1 MGAVKAVKAVS
12 KVLVRVNG
20 VVALDMRVH
29 RRVRAK
35 RALLASFYKVQKVTS
50 MLDYAASRNAK
61 KHGWVSQSQPAEA
74 CVCLAPL
81 QGPPPIIIALFLCV
95 HDENKEQD
103 HGFPSKQVRI
113 GFPCLVLN
121 SVGN

>member
-35 RALLASFYKVQKVTS
+35 RALLASFYKAQKVTS

-61 KHGWVSQSQPAEA
+61 KMDGCPSPNQQRLVSVWHLCKA
-74 CVCLAPL
+74 L
-81 QGPPPIIIALFLCV
+81 PP
-95 HDENKEQD
+95 
-103 HGFPSKQVRI
+103 
-113 GFPCLVLN
+113 
-121 SVGN
+121 